1 MRKAPW
7 FCYILAV
14 LLLFGLSACSSKAP
28 EEAPAPEAAEAETAS
43 APEEQV
49 SGEYQPGTVD
59 GAAYENRLLG
69 YGCYLDGWTYDEAA
83 PAADGMRMDMSA
95 QSDDGMY
102 HVSVQ
107 FQQRP
112 LAEVMETLQE
122 GELSESFVDA
132 GYERV
137 QVSLETVTFG
147 SESRD
152 CVTLYAEIEG
162 IPVAQRQVLVD
173 CGDYT
178 AFITATAYLGAA
190 PDEILMRFYPL

>member
-7 FCYILAV
+7 FFCILI
-14 LLLFGLSACSSKAP
+14 LLLLCGCAAAP
-28 EEAPAPEAAEAETAS
+28 EEAPAPEAAAIEETP
-43 APEEQV
+43 APEAVQEEFQ
-49 SGEYQPGTVD
+49 YGTVD
-59 GAAYENRLLG
+59 GASYENRLLG
-69 YGCYLDGWTYDEAA
+69 YGCYLDGWTYDEN
-83 PAADGMRMDMSA
+83 PYGDGMLMDMSA
-95 QSDDGMY
+95 QSADGLY

-112 LAEVMETLQE
+112 ISGIMEELQA
-122 GELSESFVDA
+122 GELAESFVDA

-137 QVSLETVTFG
+137 QASLETVTFG
-147 SESRD
+147 SDSRE
-152 CVTLYAEIEG
+152 CVSLLAEIEG
-162 IPVAQRQVLVD
+162 IPVAQKQVLVD